1 MNGGIKITS
10 PTPEQLIGVLYADG
24 ISDIRVLDVMQRLS
38 RAMFIPDA
46 FRHRAYENAALPIG
60 HHQTIS
66 QPTVVARM
74 TEALRLD
81 DRIKVLEIGTGS
93 GYQTSE
99 LAMLCRRVYTVERHK
114 PLLTLAEERFKALAF
129 TNIVTRLGDGS
140 MGWREQA
147 PFGRIMVTA
156 AAIDVPGV
164 LLDQL
169 DEGGIML
176 VPVGLDERNQ
186 HLIRV
191 VKSASGIETEDL
203 GPTRFVPLISS
214 EEEVA
219 PARGLGQP

>member
-1 MNGGIKITS
+1 M
-10 PTPEQLIGVLYADG
+10 
-24 ISDIRVLDVMQRLS
+24 
-38 RAMFIPDA
+38 
-46 FRHRAYENAALPIG
+46 
-60 HHQTIS
+60 
-66 QPTVVARM
+66 
-74 TEALRLD
+74 
-81 DRIKVLEIGTGS
+81 
-93 GYQTSE
+93 
-99 LAMLCRRVYTVERHK
+99 
-114 PLLTLAEERFKALAF
+114 LTLAEERFKALAF